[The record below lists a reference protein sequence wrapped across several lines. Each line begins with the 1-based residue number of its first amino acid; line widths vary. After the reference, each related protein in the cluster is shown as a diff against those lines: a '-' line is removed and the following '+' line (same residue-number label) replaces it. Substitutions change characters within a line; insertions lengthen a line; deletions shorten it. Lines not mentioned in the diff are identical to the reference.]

1 MPGFLAWFCFL
12 ASALGEDVSCLLSLK
27 ATKVVIF
34 YHLWLR
40 GPTDTSRVAA
50 IAREQL
56 SLVNPKR
63 QHVLISSLGP
73 LKNIAIADLD
83 LPAEVEK
90 QAQLS
95 SYVDGGED
103 VTLHRI
109 WSFCKDADPS
119 QVVAYLH
126 SKGSYSNTENNTRL
140 RKYLT
145 RGVLSE
151 GCQNLPSKCD
161 VCSSR
166 MSPVPH
172 PHYSG
177 NMWTARC
184 GYIAKLKDPVH
195 FPTDMDNFAAFRR
208 ELSGIG
214 PSCIGL
220 GRYALEH
227 WVNSHPEVRPCDV
240 DAGDGT
246 DRYSWNYDH
255 IPAEDF
261 PQLLHPAPRFDLDSY
276 LKPGLCAHMGDT
288 CRQRVAEY
296 KFLYNQTPPTSWWGW
311 KFFAD
316 SYLYNQTT

>member
-1 MPGFLAWFCFL
+1 MGFGFRPTVVCRAWKGPMRRLCQSVASCGSSPYRTLFFGAFCSNRVSVSQCL
-12 ASALGEDVSCLLSLK
+12 ASWHGFAFLLAHLVKMCLACCQK

-40 GPTDTSRVAA
+40 GPTDTLRVAA

-140 RKYLT
+140 RKY
-145 RGVLSE
+145 
-151 GCQNLPSKCD
+151 C
-161 VCSSR
+161 
-166 MSPVPH
+166 
-172 PHYSG
+172 
-177 NMWTARC
+177 
-184 GYIAKLKDPVH
+184 
-195 FPTDMDNFAAFRR
+195 AFRR
-208 ELSGIG
+208 MSEPTL
-214 PSCIGL
+214 
-220 GRYALEH
+220 
-227 WVNSHPEVRPCDV
+227 EVRRMLIPHVSSTTPSSFGQHV
-240 DAGDGT
+240 DCPVRVHCQIEGSSTFSDQHGQFRGVPARALRDWSFLHRLGT
-246 DRYSWNYDH
+246 
-255 IPAEDF
+255 
-261 PQLLHPAPRFDLDSY
+261 LCPRALGQF
-276 LKPGLCAHMGDT
+276 A
-288 CRQRVAEY
+288 
-296 KFLYNQTPPTSWWGW
+296 
-311 KFFAD
+311 FF
-316 SYLYNQTT
+316 